1 MKKVCIKIVV
11 FLALSL
17 LGLSNVSA
25 TVSKDLISI
34 QEKMILLDSINK
46 YREEVGL
53 KKLKY
58 SVDGEKLANIRVE
71 TIYNNIK
78 NMDSSK
84 FVNSYKTQLHA
95 GLYEDYLDFNTK
107 LELYGNYKMPIVLEN
122 VIFIPKKI
130 NDMIV
135 KCFHG
140 WKGSEGHWEA
150 MMSESVDHISLASG
164 SGEIGVVVSLILFDK
179 FDKKKKK

>member
-1 MKKVCIKIVV
+1 MKKVCIKLMV
-11 FLALSL
+11 FFGLSL
-17 LGLSNVSA
+17 FGLSDSYA
-25 TVSKDLISI
+25 TISKDLFPT

-46 YREEVGL
+46 YREEIGL

-58 SVDGEKLANIRVE
+58 SIDGEKLANIRVN
-71 TIYNNIK
+71 TIYNSIK

-84 FVNSYKTQLHA
+84 FVNNYKTELHT

-107 LELYGNYKMPIVLEN
+107 LELYGNYKMPFVLEN

-140 WKGSEGHWEA
+140 WKGSKGHWEA
-150 MMSESVDHISLASG
+150 MMSESVDHISLASD